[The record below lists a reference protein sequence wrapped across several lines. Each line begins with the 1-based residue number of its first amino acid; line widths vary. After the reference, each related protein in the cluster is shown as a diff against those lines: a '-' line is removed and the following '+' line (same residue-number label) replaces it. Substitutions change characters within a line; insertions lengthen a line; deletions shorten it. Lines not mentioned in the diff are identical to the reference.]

1 MRMKASTTGCPPL
14 VVTGLENELVIT
26 STDIPG
32 SMRIPLQLNLLFVVI
47 LKRGIIKFYH
57 ALVFSVQARLSF
69 QSLRHKKS
77 VENLPVVRSTHLR
90 LWLLPISVEQT
101 TSEPTPI
108 WKMHSLTQTSKNV
121 HQSKHTSNASHKG
134 CEDSHPW
141 TSTVAKFW
149 TEILY
154 HQLARFQIRPER
166 SVDKRL

>member
-69 QSLRHKKS
+69 HFQAQKKRGELTCCPFHAS
-77 VENLPVVRSTHLR
+77 EALAFAYYSRTDNVRAHADMKDAFPYTNIKER
-90 LWLLPISVEQT
+90 
-101 TSEPTPI
+101 TPI
-108 WKMHSLTQTSKNV
+108 KAYIQCVT
-121 HQSKHTSNASHKG
+121 
-134 CEDSHPW
+134 
-141 TSTVAKFW
+141 
-149 TEILY
+149 
-154 HQLARFQIRPER
+154 
-166 SVDKRL
+166 